1 VGKKTKR
8 AQRKDKTNPLD
19 RPNAFNLRKSF
30 PRIKESYSTSEKQ
43 KETSITAIYRGEEK
57 RNEQED
63 KSQRKEGK
71 RVIALSENER
81 NLI

>member
-19 RPNAFNLRKSF
+19 KPNAFNLRKSF

-63 KSQRKEGK
+63 KKSKK
-71 RVIALSENER
+71 RREKSYRIE
-81 NLI
+81 